1 MITKFALGSLL
12 ALGLGF
18 GALAV
23 PGSAESSATPS
34 DCCTLGLVC
43 CETQE
48 ACCQEDAPSCCAEGQ
63 TCCDAVMA
71 CCSQ

>member
-18 GALAV
+18 GTLV
-23 PGSAESSATPS
+23 GSGTTASSTVQA
-34 DCCTLGLVC
+34 DCCTLGLEC

-48 ACCQEDAPSCCAEGQ
+48 ACCQEEKANCCEEAQ
-63 TCCDAVMA
+63 ACCNAVAA
-71 CCSQ
+71 CCSK